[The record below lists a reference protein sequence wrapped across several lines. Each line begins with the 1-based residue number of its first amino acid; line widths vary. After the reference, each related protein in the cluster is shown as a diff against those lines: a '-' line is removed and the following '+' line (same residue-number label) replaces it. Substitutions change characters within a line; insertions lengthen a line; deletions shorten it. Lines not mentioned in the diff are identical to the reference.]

1 MSNEELESM
10 FDCEGVST
18 FEQILNLSQWDI
30 HDTVTMKNK
39 NLLISTVLFEE
50 LVGKRE
56 KEIKSFAGKILQ
68 SQDQIKEHAK
78 LFKTCFVYS
87 KHQLCGNDLINLTKL
102 DELKGKVYDNV
113 SEWLAQFLSE
123 LMKK

>member
-1 MSNEELESM
+1 MPE
-10 FDCEGVST
+10 
-18 FEQILNLSQWDI
+18 
-30 HDTVTMKNK
+30 
-39 NLLISTVLFEE
+39 
-50 LVGKRE
+50 
-56 KEIKSFAGKILQ
+56 KSFAGKILQ

-78 LFKTCFVYS
+78 LFKTYFVYS
-87 KHQLCGNDLINLTKL
+87 KHQPCGNDLINLTKL